1 LRRSSQPLEADL
13 EHPRSGVLNLRSA
26 RPNTGPRRRLNG
38 RSRRVG
44 VFRCE
49 RRDRRLSR
57 CGFGACGTGPCH
69 VVLDSSTR
77 WAPNCWWR
85 SGPKGGCRHNSPLSS
100 LPPFGY
106 RYEATSTTRA
116 RKGNAE
122 TLNNTGKET
131 EKYSVDQRP
140 KDKQTPSVL
149 SSHYSV
155 SVSLQGVHYL

>member
-1 LRRSSQPLEADL
+1 MDDPEEVEIWRAEYATCVATFKKFHDMDNDIQEQ
-13 EHPRSGVLNLRSA
+13 
-26 RPNTGPRRRLNG
+26 
-38 RSRRVG
+38 
-44 VFRCE
+44 
-49 RRDRRLSR
+49 
-57 CGFGACGTGPCH
+57 
-69 VVLDSSTR
+69 
-77 WAPNCWWR
+77 CWWR

-131 EKYSVDQRP
+131 GKYSVDQRP